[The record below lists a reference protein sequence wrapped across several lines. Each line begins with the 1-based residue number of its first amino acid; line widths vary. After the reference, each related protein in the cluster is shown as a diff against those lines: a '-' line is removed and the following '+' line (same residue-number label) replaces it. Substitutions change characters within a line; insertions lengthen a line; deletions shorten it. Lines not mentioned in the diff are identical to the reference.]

1 MARTKAFNPEE
12 KLTVAMMQFWQY
24 GYDGTSLQDLVDVMG
39 INRFSIYNTF
49 GDKEALFFKS
59 LTHYTKQIFEPL
71 TGPLLSDGPGMQR
84 IQQYFLNLSTILAAG
99 VIKSGCFMQNAV
111 QEASVTNPDV
121 APYVASVFDRLRQ
134 GFINALQDAE
144 KAGELT
150 VVMDAEGAA
159 EFLLMQVQALIVSQR
174 QVSAEQLQANTAF
187 LLADIARW

>member
-12 KLTVAMMQFWQY
+12 KLTVAMMQFWQH
-24 GYDGTSLQDLVDVMG
+24 GYDGTSLQDLVDAMG

-59 LTHYTKQIFEPL
+59 LKHYKAQIFEPL
-71 TGPLLSDGPGMQR
+71 TRPLLSDGPGMQR

-111 QEASVTNPDV
+111 QEASVTNPEV
-121 APYVASVFDRLRQ
+121 GPYVASVFDRLRQ
-134 GFINALQDAE
+134 GFISALQDAE

-150 VVMDAEGAA
+150 VVLDAEGAA
-159 EFLLMQVQALIVSQR
+159 EFLLMQVQALIVLQR
-174 QVSAEQLQANTAF
+174 QVSPEQLQANTAF
-187 LLADIARW
+187 LLKDIARW

>member
-12 KLTVAMMQFWQY
+12 KLTVAMMQFWQH
-24 GYDGTSLQDLVDVMG
+24 GYDGTSLQDLVDAMG

-59 LTHYTKQIFEPL
+59 LKHYTTQIFEPL
-71 TGPLLSDGPGMQR
+71 TGPLLAEGPGMQR

-111 QEASVTNPDV
+111 QEAAVTNPDV
-121 APYVASVFDRLRQ
+121 APYVASIFDRLRQ
-134 GFINALQDAE
+134 GFINALEDAE
-144 KAGELT
+144 AAGELT
-150 VVMDAEGAA
+150 AVLDAKAAA
-159 EFLLMQVQALIVSQR
+159 EFLLMQVQALIVLQR
-174 QVSAEQLQANTAF
+174 QVSPEQLQANAAF

>member
-12 KLTVAMMQFWQY
+12 KLTVAMMQFWQH
-24 GYDGTSLQDLVDVMG
+24 GYDGTSLQDLVDAMG

-59 LTHYTKQIFEPL
+59 LKHYTTQIFEPL
-71 TGPLLSDGPGMQR
+71 TKPLLSDGPGMQR

-99 VIKSGCFMQNAV
+99 IIKSGCFMQNAV
-111 QEASVTNPDV
+111 QEASVTNPEV
-121 APYVASVFDRLRQ
+121 GPYVASVFDRLRQ

-150 VVMDAEGAA
+150 VVLDAEAAA

-174 QVSAEQLQANTAF
+174 QVSPEQLQANTAF
-187 LLADIARW
+187 LLEDIARW